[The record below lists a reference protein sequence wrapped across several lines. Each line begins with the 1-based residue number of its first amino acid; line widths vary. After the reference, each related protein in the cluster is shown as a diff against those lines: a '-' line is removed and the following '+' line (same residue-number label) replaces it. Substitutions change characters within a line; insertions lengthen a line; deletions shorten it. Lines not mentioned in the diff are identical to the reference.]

1 MCDYAPN
8 REAAMV
14 PIANTRGHCD
24 PCLAPY
30 VQALNDAGLDT
41 LASCCGHGRRPG
53 SIMMRSGQVLLIL
66 ADRDEFGRVDGLWPG
81 INDEPATRSVIEV
94 GS

>member
-24 PCLAPY
+24 PCILPY
-30 VQALNDAGLDT
+30 VQALNNAGLDT

-53 SIMMRSGQVLLIL
+53 SILMTSGQVLLIM
-66 ADRDEFGRVDGLWPG
+66 ADRDEWDRVDGLWPG
-81 INDEPATRSVIEV
+81 INDEPATRTVCEV